1 MTAAREEETRL
12 CADEAATEA
21 CGRWLGEHL
30 RGRGAVLLEGDLG
43 AGKTVFVRG
52 LAAALGVD
60 RREVQSPTYALVHE
74 YRGALGDLVHV
85 DLYRLEG
92 EQVESLGLD
101 EHLRGS
107 TLVAVEWPGRW
118 PRPPKN
124 GVHVTIQEL
133 PDGVR
138 RIQMRGLPGQDG
150 SLSES

>member
-1 MTAAREEETRL
+1 MTETERIQL
-12 CADEAATEA
+12 CPDEASTEA

-30 RGRGAVLLEGDLG
+30 RGRGVILLEGDLG

-74 YRGALGDLVHV
+74 YAGRDGDLVHV

-92 EQVESLGLD
+92 DQVESLGLD
-101 EHLRGS
+101 EHLRGR
-107 TLVAVEWPGRW
+107 TLLAVEWPSRW
-118 PRPPKN
+118 PRPPKD
-124 GVHVTIQEL
+124 VVCVAVAVL

-138 RIQMRGLPGQDG
+138 RVRMCGLPA
-150 SLSES
+150 